1 MTVLTRADEIRSTE
15 QRTTRR
21 SKPRDLWAIAFL
33 APAGLLLLAFVL
45 VPSVLGGLFAF
56 TNWNGL
62 SWNFDWVGVQN
73 FVTFAQDPGAYG
85 ALLHTLVITVVVVIG
100 QNLLGLLL
108 AVALNS
114 SIKSRNVLRVL
125 FFAPVLVTPVIIAY
139 LWGFIFS
146 ANGPMNA
153 FLAAIG
159 LGEFRQVWLG
169 NPDLALWGVIMVI
182 LWQFSGY
189 LMVIYLAGLQSVP
202 DELVEAARLDGAGS
216 VRIFFA
222 VTLPFLKPA
231 VVIGILLVTIGGL
244 KTFDQVWVLTGGGPG
259 TATQTLATIVYQT
272 AFEFGRY
279 GYATAI
285 ALVMTVLIIIFSLIQ
300 VRITRRRADDS

>member
-1 MTVLTRADEIRSTE
+1 MTVLTRADEVRSTE

>member
-1 MTVLTRADEIRSTE
+1 
-15 QRTTRR
+15 
-21 SKPRDLWAIAFL
+21 
-33 APAGLLLLAFVL
+33 
-45 VPSVLGGLFAF
+45 
-56 TNWNGL
+56 
-62 SWNFDWVGVQN
+62 
-73 FVTFAQDPGAYG
+73 
-85 ALLHTLVITVVVVIG
+85 
-100 QNLLGLLL
+100 
-108 AVALNS
+108 
-114 SIKSRNVLRVL
+114 
-125 FFAPVLVTPVIIAY
+125 
-139 LWGFIFS
+139 
-146 ANGPMNA
+146 
-153 FLAAIG
+153 
-159 LGEFRQVWLG
+159 
-169 NPDLALWGVIMVI
+169 VIMVI

>member
-1 MTVLTRADEIRSTE
+1 MTVLTRADEVRSTE

-73 FVTFAQDPGAYG
+73 FATFAQDPGAYG